1 MINWTRSRMVWS
13 ESRNVVAA
21 QLPLIQE
28 GMAAVSAMEGGVV
41 KIAPSGGATSGI
53 GARLEGVFM
62 SPRRTLSN
70 NTVGVTVTVPATSS
84 YVVLLPNTVLSNA
97 DIGCFNA
104 STGTA
109 IAVTTNAASSTNVQ
123 AATDSTTGLTSL
135 TFDST
140 LAGVTYSVF
149 YSYAMSAMVELGL
162 YGNGSPG
169 FWASDMIGS
178 VGIFKIG
185 KIAINNFDPVANWYS
200 GTNVPGVKCI
210 AGGLFTDSAA
220 SANGFVPPN
229 VDIVALPT
237 PPSPWLEIEIH

>member
-1 MINWTRSRMVWS
+1 
-13 ESRNVVAA
+13 
-21 QLPLIQE
+21 
-28 GMAAVSAMEGGVV
+28 MAAVSAMEGGVV
-41 KIAPSGGATSGI
+41 KIAPSGGATAGI
-53 GARLEGVFM
+53 GARLEGIFM

-70 NTVGVTVTVPATSS
+70 NTVGVTVTVPATST

-104 STGTA
+104 STGVQL
-109 IAVTTNAASSTNVQ
+109 AVTTDAASSTNVQ

-140 LAGVTYSVF
+140 HASVVFNVF
-149 YSYAMSAMVELGL
+149 YSYAMSAMTEISL

-169 FWASDMIGS
+169 FWASDMLGS

-185 KIAINNFDPVANWYS
+185 KIALNNFDPVANWYS

-210 AGGLFTDSAA
+210 AGGLFTDSAS

-229 VDIVALPT
+229 VDIVALPS
-237 PPSPWLEIEIH
+237 PSSPWLEVEIH